1 MTLILFL
8 RITETNLHQTGILK
22 VTGGG
27 AHKYANLFQDTLGVK
42 LEKEDEMR
50 TLIVGLNFLLKNV
63 PK

>member
-1 MTLILFL
+1 
-8 RITETNLHQTGILK
+8 

-27 AHKYANLFQDTLGVK
+27 AHKYANLFQDKLGVK